1 MKKVRAVLFDLDGT
15 LLPMDLDKFL
25 KEYLTSLAAKAA
37 SRGYDPKRFS
47 RALLLG
53 IEASLANDGE
63 DTNENVFWRVFLGE
77 YSEESFDIS
86 MFDEYYRDD
95 FPRLSATCGYT
106 PEAKAAV
113 GKMKELGFRVAL
125 ATNPVYPEVAT
136 NQRIAWA
143 GLSPQDFELVTTY
156 ECYKSSK
163 PNLSYYLD
171 VAARMGL
178 APEECLVVGND
189 TSDDM
194 VAESLGMKVFLL
206 TDCLIN
212 KSGEDISRYP
222 NGGFAELISYA
233 AELLK

>member
-25 KEYLTSLAAKAA
+25 KEYLSSLAAKAA
-37 SRGYDPKRFS
+37 ARGYDPKRFA

-63 DTNENVFWRVFLGE
+63 DTNENVFWRVFLAE
-77 YSEESFDIS
+77 YGEESLDIS

-95 FPRLSATCGYT
+95 FPRLGASCGYA

-113 GKMKELGFRVAL
+113 EKMKELGFRVAL

-143 GLSPQDFELVTTY
+143 GLSPLDFELVTTY
-156 ECYKSSK
+156 ESYKNSK
-163 PNLSYYLD
+163 PNPKYFLD
-171 VAARMGL
+171 VADRMGL

-194 VAESLGMKVFLL
+194 VAQTLGMKVFLL

-222 NGGFAELISYA
+222 NGSFADLISYA
-233 AELLK
+233 SELAK